1 MRFLL
6 NMNLSR
12 QLGRLLET
20 RGHDWRHV
28 RDLGLGRAEDRQ
40 IFETA
45 KASQEVILTH
55 DLDYGQLLAFSGD
68 IRPSVVI
75 FRCRNILPAALFGL
89 MVKNWDEWGPALE
102 EGALI
107 IVEDAAA
114 RIRRL
119 PIGRSH

>member
-1 MRFLL
+1 VKFLL

-12 QLGRLLET
+12 QLGQLLET
-20 RGHDWRHV
+20 QGHVWRHV
-28 RDLGLGRAEDRQ
+28 RDFGLGRAEDRQ
-40 IFETA
+40 IVEAA
-45 KASQEVILTH
+45 KASHEVILTH

-68 IRPSVVI
+68 VRPSVVI
-75 FRCRNILPAALFGL
+75 FRCRNILPVALFEL
-89 MVKNWDEWGPALE
+89 MRKNWDEWGPALE

-119 PIGRSH
+119 PIGRSR

>member
-1 MRFLL
+1 
-6 NMNLSR
+6 MNLS
-12 QLGRLLET
+12 QELGRLLET
-20 RGHDWRHV
+20 QGHDWRHV
-28 RDLGLGRAEDRQ
+28 RDFGLGRAEDQQ
-40 IFETA
+40 IVEAA
-45 KASQEVILTH
+45 KTSHEVILTH

-68 IRPSVVI
+68 VWPSVVI
-75 FRCRNILPAALFGL
+75 FRCRNILPAALFSL